1 MYRKWVYVNGGLTA
15 GGRWA
20 PVHFGV
26 EVASTDHLLET
37 ESRERPLLHRI
48 ATEHLNL
55 TQLQPQAIE
64 GSLNVDIM
72 H

>member
-1 MYRKWVYVNGGLTA
+1 MAKKEGGS
-15 GGRWA
+15 R
-20 PVHFGV
+20 PFG